1 MATSTASK
9 KAPSF
14 VTRLNPIVNR
24 MLGIGFPMGPNG
36 LITVRGRTSGEPRT
50 TPVAF
55 VDIDGR
61 TWVQSPF
68 GDVNWVRN
76 LRAAGEATI
85 TVGKRSEEVRAVE
98 LSKVEKVDFY
108 REVLG
113 PYVRRMRGGRFLAR
127 FLGMSEILND
137 PIAAADAHP
146 VFELRRETAGA

>member
-1 MATSTASK
+1 
-9 KAPSF
+9 
-14 VTRLNPIVNR
+14 
-24 MLGIGFPMGPNG
+24 MGPNG
-36 LITVRGRTSGEPRT
+36 LITVRGRTSGERRT

-98 LSKVEKVDFY
+98 LSTAEKVGFY
-108 REVLG
+108 RDVLG

-137 PIAAADAHP
+137 PIAAADVHP

>member
-1 MATSTASK
+1 MATNVASK
-9 KAPSF
+9 RAPSF

-24 MLGIGFPMGPNG
+24 MMGIGVPMGPNG

-55 VDIDGR
+55 IDIDGR

-98 LSKVEKVDFY
+98 LSTAEKVDFY
-108 REVLG
+108 RDVLG
-113 PYVRRMRGGRFLAR
+113 PYAKRMRGGRFLAR

>member
-1 MATSTASK
+1 
-9 KAPSF
+9 
-14 VTRLNPIVNR
+14 VNR
-24 MLGIGFPMGPNG
+24 LMGIGVPMGPNG

-55 VDIDGR
+55 IDIDGR

-98 LSKVEKVDFY
+98 LSTGEKVDFY
-108 REVLG
+108 RDVLG
-113 PYVRRMRGGRFLAR
+113 PYAKGMRGGRFLAR

>member
-1 MATSTASK
+1 
-9 KAPSF
+9 
-14 VTRLNPIVNR
+14 
-24 MLGIGFPMGPNG
+24 MGPNG

-98 LSKVEKVDFY
+98 LSTAEKVGFY
-108 REVLG
+108 RDVLG
-113 PYVRRMRGGRFLAR
+113 PFVRRMRGGRFVAR

>member
-1 MATSTASK
+1 MATSTAFK

>member
-1 MATSTASK
+1 MATSVATK
-9 KAPSF
+9 RAPSF
-14 VTRLNPIVNR
+14 ITRLTPIVNR
-24 MLGIGFPMGPNG
+24 LMGIGVPMGPNG

-55 VDIDGR
+55 IDIDGR

-76 LRAAGEATI
+76 LRAAGVATI
-85 TVGKRSEEVRAVE
+85 TVGKQSEEVRAVE
-98 LSKVEKVDFY
+98 LSTADKVAFY
-108 REVLG
+108 RDLLG
-113 PYVRRMRGGRFLAR
+113 PYANGMRGGRFLAR

>member
-1 MATSTASK
+1 
-9 KAPSF
+9 
-14 VTRLNPIVNR
+14 
-24 MLGIGFPMGPNG
+24 MGPNG

-98 LSKVEKVDFY
+98 LSTAEKVGFY
-108 REVLG
+108 RDVLG

>member
-76 LRAAGEATI
+76 LRAAGQATI
-85 TVGKRSEEVRAVE
+85 TVGKRSEKVSAVE

-127 FLGMSEILND
+127 FLGVSEILND
-137 PIAAADAHP
+137 PIAAADGHP
-146 VFELRRETAGA
+146 VFELRRETAAA

>member
-1 MATSTASK
+1 
-9 KAPSF
+9 
-14 VTRLNPIVNR
+14 

-55 VDIDGR
+55 VDVEGR

-76 LRAAGEATI
+76 LRAAGQATI
-85 TVGKRSEEVRAVE
+85 TVGKRSEEVSAVE

-127 FLGMSEILND
+127 FLGVSEILHD
-137 PIAAADAHP
+137 PIAAADGHP
-146 VFELRRETAGA
+146 VFELRRETVAA

>member
-1 MATSTASK
+1 M
-9 KAPSF
+9 
-14 VTRLNPIVNR
+14 
-24 MLGIGFPMGPNG
+24 MGIGVPMGPNG

-98 LSKVEKVDFY
+98 LSTAEKVGFY
-108 REVLG
+108 RDVLG
-113 PYVRRMRGGRFLAR
+113 PFVRRMRGGRFVAR